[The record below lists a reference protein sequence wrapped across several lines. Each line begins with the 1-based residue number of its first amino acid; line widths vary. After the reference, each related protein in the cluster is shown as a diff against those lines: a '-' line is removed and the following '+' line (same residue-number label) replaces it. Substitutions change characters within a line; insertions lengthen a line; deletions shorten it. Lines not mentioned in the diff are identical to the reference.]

1 MTGAARFLWFFR
13 MGEEV
18 FLCKYSSEKIVRKWI
33 WKNEG
38 AEKRKEKG
46 GALRWEAGKMR
57 EELKKQL
64 KKQGTSTGEN
74 EESVKIAE
82 EKILDYGG
90 E

>member
-13 MGEEV
+13 MGER
-18 FLCKYSSEKIVRKWI
+18 KSSEKIVRKWI

-38 AEKRKEKG
+38 AERREEKG

-57 EELKKQL
+57 EELKKRYW
-64 KKQGTSTGEN
+64 TTAEN
-74 EESVKIAE
+74 EKMRREPKKKA
-82 EKILDYGG
+82 LAYGG